1 MFQEISPSVVNFD
14 SDDDATS
21 LKLKFNNTLYF
32 NQFNFEYLAHPIVYK
47 FKQCV
52 GLKNQKYNIQ
62 ILGIQTEDA
71 AIVTKI
77 IRRLHSGMRLRKNLM
92 YVTNKHAVFE
102 YADGGIWIPNSLD
115 NKEFLIE
122 LAIEGYKT
130 NENGFPTPIWSI
142 SRAVQVFD
150 SL

>member
-1 MFQEISPSVVNFD
+1 
-14 SDDDATS
+14 
-21 LKLKFNNTLYF
+21 
-32 NQFNFEYLAHPIVYK
+32 
-47 FKQCV
+47 
-52 GLKNQKYNIQ
+52 
-62 ILGIQTEDA
+62 
-71 AIVTKI
+71 
-77 IRRLHSGMRLRKNLM
+77 M